1 MRLIKFFKL
10 QITAAIA
17 YLERRRFSEVILR
30 SFLFHARSFRY
41 KKKCKKTYSYIASY
55 LTAPTLEPLKIN
67 LKNIRFSEIIPKPIP
82 GYWQLN
88 PTILKL
94 NGGIFLCWR
103 ATNGVF
109 SPEANRLGKMKL
121 SKSTSQIRNQIL
133 VGALDEN
140 FNLLS
145 QRVVHNSIG
154 VPSFED
160 PRGFDS
166 EGSPLVVG
174 TVVTEEPSQGL
185 GKWRSS
191 VGFLDLFTGEIRTI
205 NNPKGK
211 QIEKNWAPIT
221 IENSKLK
228 LLYSTNPHVIA
239 EVDSDSG
246 EALFSTKTL
255 DMRTPNLSGGS
266 QFVKL
271 PSGEFLR
278 VSRRRLPVEG
288 KGMVHFSYLMH
299 YDEHLQLLRFSRP
312 FIFRKVGFEICNGL
326 ILGENETI
334 YFSWG
339 EDDRKLYVMSAK
351 LEEVLSWLAIHDDR
365 NFGFRRNLG
374 IRKTTRKLLMR

>member
-1 MRLIKFFKL
+1 MKFFKL
-10 QITAAIA
+10 QLHAVLA
-17 YLERRRFSEVILR
+17 YLERRKFSEVLLR
-30 SFLFHARSFRY
+30 IFLVQVRSIRY
-41 KKKCKKTYSYIASY
+41 RRKCNKTYSYIASY
-55 LTAPTLEPLKIN
+55 LPAPTLESVKIN
-67 LKNIRFSEIIPKPIP
+67 LRNIKISEVIPKSIP

-88 PTILKL
+88 PTILRL
-94 NGGIFLCWR
+94 NGVISLCWR

-109 SPEANRLGKMKL
+109 SPEANKLGKMKL

-166 EGSPLVVG
+166 EGSSLVVG
-174 TVVTEEPSQGL
+174 TVVTEEPIQGL

-191 VGFLDLFTGEIRTI
+191 VGFLDICTGEIRTI

-221 IENSKLK
+221 IENSQLK

-239 EVDSDSG
+239 EVDPDSG
-246 EALFSTKTL
+246 EALFTTKTL
-255 DMRTPNLSGGS
+255 DTRIPNLSGGS

-278 VSRRRLPVEG
+278 VGRRRLPVEG

-299 YDEHLQLLRFSRP
+299 YDEHLQLLRFSKP

-326 ILGENETI
+326 MLVGDETI

-351 LEEVLSWLAIHDDR
+351 LEEILSWLAIHDDR
-365 NFGFRRNLG
+365 NFGLRRTLGFR
-374 IRKTTRKLLMR
+374 KATRKLLMR